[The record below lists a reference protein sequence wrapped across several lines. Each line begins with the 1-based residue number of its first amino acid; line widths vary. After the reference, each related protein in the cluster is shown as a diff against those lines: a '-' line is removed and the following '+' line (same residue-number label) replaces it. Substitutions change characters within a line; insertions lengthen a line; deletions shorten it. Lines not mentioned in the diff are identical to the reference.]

1 MKKRVF
7 LSLLIVLMVILV
19 SCQNDSFLKRLEMP
33 DNVLIIKNV
42 VYFDEVENAK
52 GYIISYSGKQE
63 TINEPQYTFEEE
75 GTYNFK
81 IKAISDKYLDSLYTE
96 SKTIIVKF
104 LNYPQDIDIINN
116 EIVFNEDDDADSYN
130 IKINDKIY
138 NTNKDL
144 IPYLFPGEYSIS
156 IQAISDKYVDSDYS
170 PLKTFIISE
179 ESIIVTKNNLTYSL
193 NSTSDIPLYH
203 YVDGSLDSFEL
214 YLIVDGTNEI
224 EINNNN
230 LEIIGNQIN
239 LKYSYIEPLLNIDET
254 YTFVLNSNLGNHEI
268 ILSFNENKDPYN
280 FSKDK
285 IITNFYHDVI
295 INFDSFENEFKGLKA
310 NNITED
316 DYLYEN
322 GTLIISNE
330 YIMSIY
336 EENPTRKNLIL
347 SYEFYNEELKT
358 TYLGFITIG
367 K

>member
-7 LSLLIVLMVILV
+7 LSLLIVLGIILV

-170 PLKTFIISE
+170 PLKTFI
-179 ESIIVTKNNLTYSL
+179 
-193 NSTSDIPLYH
+193 
-203 YVDGSLDSFEL
+203 
-214 YLIVDGTNEI
+214 
-224 EINNNN
+224 
-230 LEIIGNQIN
+230 
-239 LKYSYIEPLLNIDET
+239 
-254 YTFVLNSNLGNHEI
+254 
-268 ILSFNENKDPYN
+268 
-280 FSKDK
+280 
-285 IITNFYHDVI
+285 
-295 INFDSFENEFKGLKA
+295 
-310 NNITED
+310 
-316 DYLYEN
+316 
-322 GTLIISNE
+322 
-330 YIMSIY
+330 
-336 EENPTRKNLIL
+336 
-347 SYEFYNEELKT
+347 
-358 TYLGFITIG
+358 
-367 K
+367 